1 MSLFGELQ
9 VRLDPWQVDY
19 GTELPLEDVEEA
31 PDEAVVI
38 DVELAAGEW
47 RSVTPSETP
56 TPARLIFVDGVRRLE
71 ARLIARRGD
80 QLCHGAFGSY
90 AVGAVD
96 VTNGIATCLAPNV
109 DRLVVIGSGESLL
122 GLVTVAPGLSYRPV
136 STSDSDPDAPL
147 RVIQER
153 MRLAEE
159 RLGKGLANTDDTLV
173 IVDGPLT
180 FEEPLRGA
188 AVGYIKR
195 IFKLYVPR
203 EHLGL
208 LARLG
213 AGQRTPLFALRSSR
227 RFVRYSWFV
236 RLAHPHLGD
245 SELAGIAR
253 LEVSETVGVE
263 AARRLADA
271 TAALL
276 PRFVPRRW
284 RDPRSPQNLLPIGAL
299 EGRLRRHL
307 GDARLIRR
315 YVETLIAM
323 EARGG

>member
-1 MSLFGELQ
+1 MSSFGELQ

-19 GTELPLEDVEEA
+19 GTELPLDDVEPGPEEA
-31 PDEAVVI
+31 AVLDI
-38 DVELAAGEW
+38 ELPAAEW
-47 RSVTPSETP
+47 RPVTPGEVP
-56 TPARLIFVDGVRRLE
+56 TPSRLVFVDGVRRIE
-71 ARLIARRGD
+71 ARLIVRRGEG
-80 QLCHGAFGSY
+80 LCHGAFGSY
-90 AVGAVD
+90 AVGAVS
-96 VTNGIATCLAPNV
+96 IADGAASCGQPRV
-109 DRLVVIGSGESLL
+109 ERLVVIGSGESLPAPVSVL
-122 GLVTVAPGLSYRPV
+122 RGLMYRPV
-136 STSDSDPDAPL
+136 STLDTDPDASL
-147 RVIQER
+147 RSIQEQ

-159 RLGKGLANTDDTLV
+159 RLGKELANADDTLV

-180 FEEPLRGA
+180 FEEPVRGA

-195 IFKLYVPR
+195 IFKLYLPR

-208 LARLG
+208 LARLK
-213 AGQRTPLFALRSSR
+213 AGERTPLFALRSSR
-227 RFVRYSWFV
+227 RFVRFSWFV

-253 LEVSETVGVE
+253 LEVSETVGAE

-299 EGRLRRHL
+299 EGSLRRHL